1 MMAQLLMAAMA
12 NLAMAN
18 EAVVTAHFQLSAI
31 CERKPTK
38 ELLMS

>member
-12 NLAMAN
+12 SLAIAN

>member
-1 MMAQLLMAAMA
+1 MMAQLRMSAMA

>member
-18 EAVVTAHFQLSAI
+18 EAVVTAHFQLSVYVRE
-31 CERKPTK
+31 C
-38 ELLMS
+38 